1 MRQLPGFTPAMTVHE
16 SKELNMIIRN
26 AYLDRWKTRVTQWL
40 ARYSIAMLRISLSLV
55 LLVFGALEFIP
66 GLGPVEDLVAD
77 TMGALTLGLITGR
90 VALLLVAT
98 VETVIGLLL
107 VTGRYLRLGL
117 ALLGLAMVGILSPLV
132 LFPDRL
138 FAVPG
143 IAPLSR
149 ASTSSRTWCR
159 SPRSSSSRLARHAGA
174 SSPSEMRQRRAT
186 TMRSRRKRTACV
198 SSRPCS
204 ARPDNPFAP

>member
-1 MRQLPGFTPAMTVHE
+1 MTVHE

-26 AYLDRWKTRVTQWL
+26 AYLDCWKTRVTQWL

-77 TMGALTLGLITGR
+77 TMGALTLGLIPGR

-143 IAPLSR
+143 IAPTLEGQYVLKDVVPLAAVLVV
-149 ASTSSRTWCR
+149 AS
-159 SPRSSSSRLARHAGA
+159 GA
-174 SSPSEMRQRRAT
+174 SRRRVITERDEAAPGDHNAKSPKTHGMRQQPSLQRA
-186 TMRSRRKRTACV
+186 A
-198 SSRPCS
+198 
-204 ARPDNPFAP
+204 

>member
-77 TMGALTLGLITGR
+77 TMGALTLGLIPGR

-138 FAVPG
+138 FMLEGQYVLKDVVPLAAV
-143 IAPLSR
+143 LVV
-149 ASTSSRTWCR
+149 AS
-159 SPRSSSSRLARHAGA
+159 GA
-174 SSPSEMRQRRAT
+174 SRRRVITERDEAAPGDHNAKSPKTHGMRQQPSLQRA
-186 TMRSRRKRTACV
+186 A
-198 SSRPCS
+198 
-204 ARPDNPFAP
+204 